1 MIELCCEYLSV
12 QCIWL
17 YVVITSRTS
26 FWVNL
31 HSIVCLNVKKLLA
44 RSRHHIWS
52 LSDSDE
58 TQTHLT
64 SPQSVSYYLVHC
76 LENLEKVAKMQNKY
90 RQLILI
96 SAYIYIY
103 MYIIFTCIYVCYIY
117 YYVYKKL
124 GNSKTGKVKLN
135 VFFPKCIKLE
145 TGILTSSFERIIV
158 FLK

>member
-17 YVVITSRTS
+17 YVVIMSRTS

-58 TQTHLT
+58 TQTHLASLAKWLSVRLRT
-64 SPQSVSYYLVHC
+64 KWPWVRISLLSPIIISIITLSLFLHLYQYFYVSMYVIYTTTYIKNWEIPKL
-76 LENLEKVAKMQNKY
+76 AKLSGMFFFRN
-90 RQLILI
+90 
-96 SAYIYIY
+96 
-103 MYIIFTCIYVCYIY
+103 V
-117 YYVYKKL
+117 
-124 GNSKTGKVKLN
+124 LN
-135 VFFPKCIKLE
+135 
-145 TGILTSSFERIIV
+145 
-158 FLK
+158 